1 VFSQPK
7 SEASDPIVHLGATS
21 ADLATR
27 SAQRLARG
35 MRELR
40 DSAAPLLDGT
50 GDRLGTLSRR
60 GLDAVRRRSVRLQ
73 DQALHA
79 SDSTLHYIRGEP
91 VKSVLIAAAAGA
103 ALMALFTLMIPARD
117 RD

>member
-1 VFSQPK
+1 MFSHSM
-7 SEASDPIVHLGATS
+7 SESSNAIAQAADS
-21 ADLATR
+21 ADRAVR
-27 SAQRLARG
+27 SVPRLARG
-35 MRELR
+35 VRGLL
-40 DSAAPLLDGT
+40 DGAAPLLDEA
-50 GDRLGTLSRR
+50 GDRLDTLSPR
-60 GLDAVRRRSVRLQ
+60 GLEAVRRRSRRLQ